1 MELEIWAGVTWVAAI
16 SASCVFSKAEGCS
29 FIIEMTVKSGWFVCG
44 ATCAREFTSATS
56 RHTDCHK
63 LGGGGAGGARKQ
75 AEEKRSV
82 FSKEKEIASLRINRT
97 WSSKRENILLL
108 LSTRGILERK
118 KREPL
123 YKTALWKVKKAS
135 AVGAAREGGRRERKL
150 AWFGES
156 PTKGKMQN
164 EINAWETVHKC

>member
-56 RHTDCHK
+56 RHSDCHK
-63 LGGGGAGGARKQ
+63 LGAGGARKQ

-118 KREPL
+118 KRTFIYIKL
-123 YKTALWKVKKAS
+123 ALWKVKKALV
-135 AVGAAREGGRRERKL
+135 VGAASERGRREKTALIRGIANKR
-150 AWFGES
+150 E
-156 PTKGKMQN
+156 
-164 EINAWETVHKC
+164 NAKWD